1 MNRYHRIMALLL
13 CLVLALPVSAQ
24 AEDDAY
30 KPLREQISSQTEH
43 LVTWNND
50 SDVPLYADYLA
61 AHADAGDYAGE
72 EIVATRVEGDAFVV
86 QAPQDGCYNIA
97 VTFAPADSEEV
108 DAQRVLIIDGAAAF
122 QESQSVMF
130 RWWWMDAH
138 EPIRNAAGDEVHPTQ
153 KRLDA
158 AQRICLSDANGY
170 HAGAFRF
177 FLTQGEH
184 RIEFVKVVQEVD
196 IQTVSLAAPQQ
207 IPCYADVAENF
218 EPAMIVRDGIV
229 FEAEKAVAF
238 KNSASIKRIASDDP
252 MASPFEF
259 GYTRM
264 NTLHT
269 WDGGQG
275 VTWNFTVPQDGLYAI
290 SLRCQV
296 GSDRL
301 PVYRSFT
308 VDGEIPYA
316 EMAAYKL
323 DFNEDFQILTLS
335 ADDGEPLYVYLDA
348 GEHTLGATAVIGDYY
363 DVLLGLQEIDRDL
376 GELLLDIIMI
386 IGANPDVN
394 YDYKIEKSIPDIV
407 ERLNGIADALVVE
420 ANHMAAICGNGSLV
434 ESSLR
439 SCASLVRRISRNVK
453 FIQKYVGDLTNT
465 QTTLATWQDQMEF
478 TTLYVDTI
486 QLGGEGE
493 KLNGPSSIWKKLES
507 TLRSFLISFYKD
519 YDSVG
524 VVETTD
530 DEMVVLDVW
539 MTTSTERA
547 EIFKALCD
555 ESFTPQTGIAV
566 QLNIMPAGQLNSGAV
581 NALLLSLVSDSAPDV
596 AIGVGAG
603 TPVELAIREAAM
615 DLSRL
620 PGYAELAAQYVP
632 NAVQVNAFNGGVYGL
647 PATMDFLVM
656 MYRKDI
662 LSEIGVSL
670 PQSWEDVYN
679 YTLPTLAQNNLNM
692 YIPQNFNT
700 FLYQHGGRFYTDDG
714 LTSTLDTPQA
724 HAAFREMVELYTKY
738 GVPYTTNFYNRFK
751 TGDTPMGIA
760 GFGEYMSLTVGASNL
775 AGKWGVA
782 LIPGTQK
789 EDGSLNR
796 SWGGTAVSSS
806 AYGSAVGTSSVIL
819 ADTDYP
825 EEAWEFLKWW
835 GSEKTQ
841 LAYALEQE
849 TRLGVGAR
857 YNTANVK
864 AFAKL
869 PWPLEDLEVILAS
882 FESFQEPF
890 GVLGGYY
897 TNRHITNAWNALI
910 TGTTDDSVYDLID
923 QANENIQN
931 ELNDKQNEYR
941 HLLDGTTTGVNGK

>member
-1 MNRYHRIMALLL
+1 MKRHHRIMAWLL
-13 CLVLALPVSAQ
+13 CLALALPVSAH
-24 AEDDAY
+24 AEGDAY

-43 LVTWNND
+43 LVTWDND

-61 AHADAGDYAGE
+61 AHADAADYTGE
-72 EIVATRVEGDAFVV
+72 EIAATRVDGDVFAVH
-86 QAPQDGCYNIA
+86 APQDGFYNIA
-97 VTFAPADSEEV
+97 VTYAPADDEEV
-108 DAQRVLIIDGAAAF
+108 DAQRVLTIDGAPAF
-122 QESQSVMF
+122 QESQSIMF

-138 EPIRNAAGDEVHPTQ
+138 EPRQNAAGDEVHPTQ
-153 KRLDA
+153 QRLNA
-158 AQRICLSDANGY
+158 AQRMRLSDADGY
-170 HAGAFRF
+170 NAGAFRF
-177 FLTQGEH
+177 FLTAGEH
-184 RIEFVKVVQEVD
+184 QIEFTKIVQEVD
-196 IQTVSLAAPQQ
+196 IQAVSIAAPQQ
-207 IPCYADVAENF
+207 LHTYAEVSQAFDAS
-218 EPAMIVRDGIV
+218 MIVKNGVV
-229 FEAEKAVAF
+229 FEAEKAVSF
-238 KNSASIKRIASDDP
+238 KNSASVKRIATDDP
-252 MASPFEF
+252 MATPFEF

-264 NTLHT
+264 NTLHS
-269 WDGGQG
+269 WDGGQS
-275 VTWNFTVPQDGLYAI
+275 VTWNFTVPQNGLYTI
-290 SLRCQV
+290 SLRCQA
-296 GSDRL
+296 GEDQL

-308 VDGEIPYA
+308 VDGKIPYA
-316 EMAAYKL
+316 EMAAYML
-323 DFNEDFQILTLS
+323 DYDEDFQILTLKT
-335 ADDGEPLYVYLDA
+335 AQGEPMYVYLEA

-386 IGANPDVN
+386 IGANPDAN

-407 ERLNGIADALVVE
+407 TRLTGIADALQAE
-420 ANHMAAICGNGSLV
+420 ADHMDAICGSGSLV

-439 SCASLVRRISRNVK
+439 SCASLVARISRNVK
-453 FIQKYVGDLTNT
+453 YIQKYVDDLTNT
-465 QTTLATWQDQMEF
+465 QTTLATWQDQLENS
-478 TTLYVDTI
+478 TLYVDTI
-486 QLGGEGE
+486 QLGGEGDQ
-493 KLNGPSSIWKKLES
+493 LNGPSPLWKKIES

-524 VVETTD
+524 VVEKTD
-530 DEMVVLDVW
+530 DEMIVLDVW

-555 ESFTPQTGIAV
+555 ESFTPETGIAV

-615 DLSRL
+615 DLSKL
-620 PGYAELAAQYVP
+620 PGYEELVAQYVP
-632 NAVQVNAFNGGVYGL
+632 NAMQVNAFNGGVYGL

-679 YTLPTLAQNNLNM
+679 FTLPTLSQNNLNM

-700 FLYQHGGRFYTDDG
+700 FLYQHGGRFYTEDG

-724 HAAFREMVELYTKY
+724 HSAFREMVELYTKY
-738 GVPYTTNFYNRFK
+738 GIPYTTNFYNRFK
-751 TGDTPMGIA
+751 TGDTPLGIA
-760 GFGEYMSLTVGASNL
+760 GFSEYMSLTVGASNL
-775 AGKWGVA
+775 VGKWGIA
-782 LIPGTQK
+782 LIPGTLQ

-796 SWGGTAVSSS
+796 SWGGTSVSSS
-806 AYGSAVGTSSVIL
+806 AYGSAVSTSSVIL
-819 ADTDYP
+819 ADTEYP
-825 EEAWEFLKWW
+825 EEAWAFLKWW
-835 GSEKTQ
+835 SSEETQ

-857 YNTANVK
+857 YNTANVQ

-869 PWPLEDLEVILAS
+869 PWPMEDLEIILAS
-882 FESFQEPF
+882 LESFQEPF

-910 TGTTDDSVYDLID
+910 TGTSDDSVYDLID

-941 HLLDGTTTGVNGK
+941 HLLDGMITEVDDK